1 MFALNNTGRAFVR
14 NCVCTY
20 ITSLVVVSSKCCYV
34 SIVLIICNSHICIY
48 AFLAFRVIDVLVL
61 FLLLLLLFTV
71 VVFVY
76 FYLETHDTSIDVF
89 DDPFL
94 SPNKACKCFM
104 VLFHLLLDCLITLS
118 ITTNVNS
125 CNNDMA
131 HNIYRVCVCACV
143 HLYAMYVC
151 HVCMPCMY
159 ASMNACN
166 CIYCNTTTT

>member
-1 MFALNNTGRAFVR
+1 MFTLNNTRRAFVR

-131 HNIYRVCVCACV
+131 HNIYRVCGWVCVCVCVCV
-143 HLYAMYVC
+143 HACICMPCMYAMYVC
-151 HVCMPCMY
+151 HVCMHQ
-159 ASMNACN
+159 
-166 CIYCNTTTT
+166 